1 MPFTLDARHIQ
12 NMSAATA
19 IEPHWGYADRAVPCT
34 NDAGSCA
41 YLDDVYSSHDRG
53 MLYSGI
59 LWCVIGA
66 ILLLWVV
73 LNQSNAPTSSPS
85 LAPAEPAGLVR
96 ARRAVRALARK
107 YLLPDAAR
115 LVFGRTT
122 RLQVLTLA
130 LLVGYLLVFSFVGI
144 VYHTWVTPVSD
155 MPGVYNTR
163 DSIGPWSDRVGTLA
177 YALTP
182 LSVLLSSRESF
193 LSVITG
199 LPYQS
204 FNFLHR
210 WLGYIIFVQSSL
222 HTIGWCVVEL
232 RLYQPQPTVGLEW
245 VTQTYIIW
253 GIVAMILLLLM
264 FALST
269 PWGIRLTGYET
280 FRKLHY
286 VLAMV
291 YIGACWAHWKALKCF
306 MWPSLIFWFLD
317 RGARLVRTAL
327 LHYHP
332 DHTGGGLALKPAT
345 ASITRFPDP
354 EHGDVLRLNLENGQ
368 DPWDIGQHYYL
379 CFPKSS
385 VWQSHP
391 FTPLNLPV
399 VKNGTVQHSYLLRAK
414 GGETKKI
421 ANLAIESKSTPVI
434 LTGAYGESI
443 ATHLTPSTNILCIAG
458 GTGITYVL
466 PVLLGLARQ
475 PPSPDRKVE
484 LIWAIRHTANTEWIE
499 AELDLLQKARNTLN
513 LEIRI
518 FATRDTTSKTP
529 SEASIEN
536 CNLTVPKIEE
546 KAPIESEASC
556 CGCDKPASV
565 ERLGGSEDSSRHPDL
580 PRLVSSF
587 VGDTVRGPTSVF
599 ASGPGGMISDLR
611 DIVASCND
619 GPKVWKGQERFDV
632 RLVCDDRL
640 EW

>member
-1 MPFTLDARHIQ
+1 MS
-12 NMSAATA
+12 SAAA

-41 YLDDVYSSHDRG
+41 YLDDVYESHDRG

-73 LNQSNAPTSSPS
+73 LNQFSAPTISPAWS
-85 LAPAEPAGLVR
+85 APEPRGRLGR
-96 ARRAVRALARK
+96 ARRAVISFTRK

-115 LVFGRTT
+115 LIFGRTT

-130 LLVGYLLVFSFVGI
+130 LLAGYLLIFSFVGI

-193 LSVITG
+193 LSMITG

-232 RLYQPQPTVGLEW
+232 RLYQPQPTVGIEW
-245 VTQTYIIW
+245 VKQTYIVW
-253 GIVAMILLLLM
+253 GIVAMILLLIL

-306 MWPSLIFWFLD
+306 MWPALIFWFLD

-332 DHTGGGLALKPAT
+332 NLTDACLGFKSANAV
-345 ASITRFPDP
+345 ITRFPDS
-354 EHGDVLRLNLENGQ
+354 GDGEVLRLDLENNQ
-368 DPWDIGQHYYL
+368 DPWAIGQHYYL
-379 CFPKSS
+379 CFTKLGF
-385 VWQSHP
+385 WQSHP

-399 VKNGTVQHSYLLRAK
+399 LLNGTVKHSYLLRAK
-414 GGETKKI
+414 GGETKKL
-421 ANLAIESKSTPVI
+421 ANLAVDSKSTPVI

-443 ATHLTPSTNILCIAG
+443 TTHLTPTTNVMCIAG

-466 PVLLGLARQ
+466 PVLLDLARQ
-475 PPSPDRKVE
+475 CPCPDRKVE
-484 LIWAIRHTANTEWIE
+484 LIWAIRHTANTEWIS
-499 AELDLLQKARNTLN
+499 AELDLLQKARKALN
-513 LEIRI
+513 MEIHI
-518 FATRDTTSKTP
+518 FATRDASSQAP
-529 SEASIEN
+529 SETSVEN
-536 CNLTVPKIEE
+536 CNLTVPKVEE
-546 KAPIESEASC
+546 KLKIETEDSC
-556 CGCDKPASV
+556 CGCDKPSSV
-565 ERLGGSEDSSRHPDL
+565 ERLGGLDDLSRHPDL
-580 PRLVSSF
+580 PALVNSF
-587 VGDTVRGPTSVF
+587 LEQTVHGPTSVF

-619 GPKVWKGQERFDV
+619 GTKVWKGQQRFDV
-632 RLVCDDRL
+632 KLVCDDRL